1 MKINEIFESI
11 QGEGKYSGKPS
22 LFLRMS
28 GCNLA
33 CQFCDTEYKTGEHYH
48 VDKIVDVISRSKK
61 EIIVW
66 TGGEPT
72 LQLEEIIKVINRTKN
87 KNHHLESNGHILDN
101 RLNSFDY
108 LCFSPKNIQDAE
120 RTMKFGRGDVKI
132 VTDLELNLQI
142 IPYANMLMPLTT
154 FDKNKDLEIERKV
167 WNYCVENNLEYS
179 PRLHINLWSGERGK

>member
-22 LFLRMS
+22 LFIRMS

-33 CQFCDTEYKTGEHYH
+33 CQFCDTEYKSGKHYSMGEIYNIIN
-48 VDKIVDVISRSKK
+48 KSKK
-61 EIIVW
+61 EIVVW

-72 LQLEEIIKVINRTKN
+72 LQLEEIIKVIDQTKN
-87 KNHHLESNGHILDN
+87 KSHHLETNGHILDN
-101 RLNSFDY
+101 RINSFDY
-108 LCFSPKNIQDAE
+108 LGFSPKNPQDAK
-120 RTMKFGRGDVKI
+120 RVRKFGRGDIKI
-132 VTDLELNLQI
+132 VTDLELNKELI
-142 IPYANMLMPLTT
+142 SYANMLMPLTT
-154 FDKNKDLEIERKV
+154 FDQNKDLEIERKV